1 MCVLTVGLVLKASV
15 VVLVASVFFDLV
27 TLTIL
32 AVAALV
38 RFQNAIRCSY
48 EEESKIQY
56 YSDTVNL
63 LSYVLKNMMTKRKI
77 ITWTVNQSV
86 NSYE

>member
-1 MCVLTVGLVLKASV
+1 MSGVVCECVLTVGLVKGLSV

-32 AVAALV
+32 AVAASI

-48 EEESKIQY
+48 EENLK
-56 YSDTVNL
+56 YSITVNH
-63 LSYVLKNMMTKRKI
+63 LSCHTCSRI
-77 ITWTVNQSV
+77 
-86 NSYE
+86 

>member
-1 MCVLTVGLVLKASV
+1 MSEWSGVCVCVLTVGLVKGLSV

-32 AVAALV
+32 AVAASI

-48 EEESKIQY
+48 EE
-56 YSDTVNL
+56 NL
-63 LSYVLKNMMTKRKI
+63 K
-77 ITWTVNQSV
+77 
-86 NSYE
+86 